1 MKQTI
6 KTFLLGVLCTAT
18 CYALSSCNNNAS
30 TGHDHSHSEEVH
42 DHAHHDHDGH
52 SHEGHD
58 HHTTTTPMKGTAMR
72 ATTTAIRMREATPVP
87 MR

>member
-52 SHEGHD
+52 SHEGH
-58 HHTTTTPMKGTAMR
+58 
-72 ATTTAIRMREATPVP
+72 TTTAIRMREATPVP